1 MSLERSQACTFL
13 SLINKVIMLGTPE
26 LERSGLE
33 HKVLM
38 LYRIGRI
45 AVRLREDVPALAV
58 LIFHI
63 EWHEWEDHH
72 H

>member
-1 MSLERSQACTFL
+1 
-13 SLINKVIMLGTPE
+13 MLGTPE